1 MVTDLTGEDPMKT
14 DMVLTELCLSMLEEA
29 LITNSGCF
37 TAGTTNM
44 VLKLWANNG
53 AGTRQFHASGT
64 KHYGDD
70 YLHAEHMYNVQGM
83 KNRKLKVFLGSFGSL
98 ALGIMVPVWAV
109 QYQMKK
115 QGGL

>member
-1 MVTDLTGEDPMKT
+1 MA
-14 DMVLTELCLSMLEEA
+14 SSA
-29 LITNSGCF
+29 
-37 TAGTTNM
+37 TATVVRRLAT
-44 VLKLWANNG
+44 KLAKSPT
-53 AGTRQFHASGT
+53 ASVSGTRQFHASGP

-70 YLHAEHMYNVQGM
+70 YLHAEHMYNIQGM

-109 QYQMKK
+109 HYQMKK